1 MKEVANI
8 KTVKTKTDM
17 PAISA
22 AAIAGA
28 ISVSMGSGP
37 YGLLSAVIGIS
48 LVVFLY
54 AYAWST
60 PKTTMHRHA
69 FSSIYSFLFLLIF
82 APILE
87 LLARFEIPLDCR
99 EYYFTSFDILQYQY
113 GNELNPF
120 CFKWIGYNS
129 LVSENILIVIWLAM
143 YVLVFTMQHYD
154 SNEC

>member
-1 MKEVANI
+1 
-8 KTVKTKTDM
+8 M

-37 YGLLSAVIGIS
+37 YGLLSAVIGFS

-87 LLARFEIPLDCR
+87 SLARLEIPLGCE
-99 EYYFTSFDILQYQY
+99 EYYFSSFDILQYQY
-113 GNELNPF
+113 GNELKES
-120 CFKWIGYNS
+120 CFPWVGYNS
-129 LVSENILIVIWLAM
+129 LVPENILIAIWFAM
-143 YVLVFTMQHYD
+143 YALVFTMQLYD
-154 SNEC
+154 SKEYS